1 MNKKRKQEQHFIEK
15 SSGVYN
21 CFVMKKLIFVCG
33 PAGIG
38 KSTWS
43 KHYAESHPDETVL
56 VMAADEVRKDL
67 YGGYDKFPND
77 GDMKHVYSELVT
89 RIKSIVEKNESVTI
103 LLDTTMLYDKRRL
116 YFRDALDG
124 CFDEYDLVLLKL
136 HDYRTCLVRNKKRI
150 REKWVP
156 ESVILDM
163 VSHYVDPSDSCK
175 KKFDSVQEI
184 YVD

>member
-1 MNKKRKQEQHFIEK
+1 
-15 SSGVYN
+15 
-21 CFVMKKLIFVCG
+21 MKKLIFVCG

-43 KHYAESHPDETVL
+43 KNYAASHPEETVL
-56 VMAADEVRKDL
+56 VMAADDVRKSL
-67 YGGYDKFPND
+67 YGGYDKFPPD
-77 GDMKHVYSELVT
+77 GDMKHVYSELVA
-89 RIKSIVEKNESVTI
+89 RIKSIVEKEESITI

-124 CFDEYDLVLLKL
+124 YFDEYDLVLLKL

-156 ESVILDM
+156 ENVILDM
-163 VSHYVDPSDSCK
+163 VSHYKDPSEDVK
-175 KKFDSVQEI
+175 KRFNSVQEF